1 MQVNALACKSAP
13 WLGQG
18 EEKLLDNDEEF
29 YELIHKQESEA
40 AACPLA
46 ASLLI
51 RGSHKKTQHCQG
63 LNQSG
68 LTHSGSGRGDWDH
81 ILNFHKVVFATSE
94 DVTTALFKPLLRF
107 EFKTG

>member
-1 MQVNALACKSAP
+1 MLWHARAHPDLDK
-13 WLGQG
+13 
-18 EEKLLDNDEEF
+18 EKKNCLTMKELF

-46 ASLLI
+46 TSLLI
-51 RGSHKKTQHCQG
+51 RGSCKKTQHCQG
-63 LNQSG
+63 LNQSV
-68 LTHSGSGRGDWDH
+68 LTYSSSGRGDWDP

-94 DVTTALFKPLLRF
+94 DMGTALFKPLFRF